1 MSCHLALVAVAAA
14 LVSGCANSTQ
24 MVATWRDP
32 LAPPVVLTRTLAV
45 FMTKEPGLRRMV
57 EDKLAS
63 RLPGGVP
70 SYRIIADDQITDV
83 ASVRSRLA
91 GQGFDG
97 VVIMRLTDVSTET
110 TEVGGYG
117 DLAGYWRYW
126 GYASGPIYYETET
139 LYSVE
144 STLYSFDSGK
154 MLWMARSQTVNPKN
168 ANKLAEY
175 SVKFA
180 VKNMQAQGI
189 LR

>member
-1 MSCHLALVAVAAA
+1 MSRHLALVAVAMA
-14 LVSGCANSTQ
+14 LVSACTNSTQ
-24 MVATWRDP
+24 MVASWRDP
-32 LAPPVVLTRTLAV
+32 QAPPVVLSKTLAV

-70 SYRIIADDQITDV
+70 SYRVLSDAQVADVD
-83 ASVRSRLA
+83 SVRGHLA

-97 VVIMRLTDVSTET
+97 VVIMRLTDVSTQT
-110 TEVGGYG
+110 TEVGTYG
-117 DLAGYWRYW
+117 DMAGSWRYW
-126 GYASGPIYYETET
+126 GYAGGQVYYETET

-144 STLYSFDSGK
+144 SALYSFNSGK

-180 VKNMQAQGI
+180 VKNMQSQGI

>member
-1 MSCHLALVAVAAA
+1 MTHRIALIAAA
-14 LVSGCANSTQ
+14 ATLVCGCTNSTQ
-24 MVATWRDP
+24 MVAQWRDP
-32 LAPPVVLTRTLAV
+32 LAPPVAPRKTLAV

-70 SYRIIADDQITDV
+70 SYRLVADDQITDIDT
-83 ASVRSRLA
+83 VRRQVA
-91 GQGFDG
+91 GQGFDA
-97 VVIMRLTDVSTET
+97 VVVMRLADVSTET
-110 TEVGGYG
+110 TALGGG
-117 DLAGYWRYW
+117 DLYGGWRYW
-126 GYASGPIYYETET
+126 GYASSPVYYETET

-144 STLYSFDSGK
+144 SALYSFNTGK

-180 VKNMQAQGI
+180 VKNMRAQGVI
-189 LR
+189 G